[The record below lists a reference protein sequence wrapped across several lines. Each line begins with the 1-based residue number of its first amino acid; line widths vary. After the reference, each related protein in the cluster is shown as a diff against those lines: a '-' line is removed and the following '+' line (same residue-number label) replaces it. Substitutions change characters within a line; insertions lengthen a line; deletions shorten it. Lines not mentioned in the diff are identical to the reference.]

1 MSDGGSRER
10 RRTTA
15 AATTATATTTTRR
28 RRTPGRK
35 SPRSQ
40 PDHRCGQ
47 LWCRGDP
54 GDGPARTRNGH
65 PRVWTELPAW
75 FRLFLSTKEQ
85 KNKRIYYLP
94 IYDVPP
100 GCKRRALSPPGAGRD
115 LGRVVRAL
123 RWGRAT
129 RVTPREWG
137 AGVPGGARAD
147 YGTAA
152 ARYKAAGT
160 EAPER
165 THGAERTTRAPVG
178 TRATRAKRATTAAG
192 GGDSRA
198 GGCEQERDVGQTAL
212 HGVRGVSSTALP
224 VHLACGVVTGA
235 GAVHRFDGGPCGA
248 HRPSVACDLPR
259 RMRRAARRRRGL
271 RHRHL

>member
-1 MSDGGSRER
+1 MWSAVVPRRPR
-10 RRTTA
+10 RRA
-15 AATTATATTTTRR
+15 RVHANEADVHRR
-28 RRTPGRK
+28 QEEMDTPAFGRN
-35 SPRSQ
+35 
-40 PDHRCGQ
+40 C
-47 LWCRGDP
+47 LRG
-54 GDGPARTRNGH
+54 
-65 PRVWTELPAW
+65 
-75 FRLFLSTKEQ
+75 
-85 KNKRIYYLP
+85 
-94 IYDVPP
+94 
-100 GCKRRALSPPGAGRD
+100 GRD
-115 LGRVVRAL
+115 LVGRIVRAL
-123 RWGRAT
+123 RWRRAT